1 MGWMDSLNAAV
12 KGASKKKNLSEDQIE
27 DIAKDIVTMSSF
39 GAAAVT
45 LVPIPFSDFV
55 AVTAVQASMVTAVG
69 RVHGRELTLEEAKH
83 LVLELA
89 SVCGAGLVAQKGFAT
104 LTKFLLPGLGGVLAA
119 PWAFAVTWGM
129 GHVAMH
135 YFRHRELTR
144 DVLKGVFDRAVKQ
157 AKGVFTKEKFDEFR
171 KRHGDGVADFVRN
184 HADEEGG
191 EGAAPA
197 APKKKKKKL
206 KKKVKKVVRA
216 EAEEDGDDEPAAT
229 EPEELD
235 KSDDLGDED

>member
-1 MGWMDSLNAAV
+1 MDSLNAAV
-12 KGASKKKNLSEDQIE
+12 KDAGKKGKLSPEQTESIAEDL
-27 DIAKDIVTMSSF
+27 VTMSSF

-69 RVHGRELTLEEAKH
+69 RIYGRELTLEESKH

-135 YFRHRELTR
+135 YFRHREITR
-144 DVLKGVFDRAVKQ
+144 EVLKGVFDKAYAN
-157 AKGVFTKEKFDEFR
+157 AKSAFTKEKFDEFR
-171 KRHGDGVADFVRN
+171 KKHGAGVADFVREQGGDGGGS
-184 HADEEGG
+184 AEG
-191 EGAAPA
+191 EPV
-197 APKKKKKKL
+197 KKKKKK
-206 KKKVKKVVRA
+206 KKKKAVEDDGA
-216 EAEEDGDDEPAAT
+216 GEE
-229 EPEELD
+229 
-235 KSDDLGDED
+235 

>member
-1 MGWMDSLNAAV
+1 MSWMDSLNAAV
-12 KGASKKKNLSEDQIE
+12 KDAGKKGKLSAEQTE
-27 DIAKDIVTMSSF
+27 SIAQDLVTMSSF

-55 AVTAVQASMVTAVG
+55 AVTAVQASMVTAIG
-69 RVHGRELTLEEAKH
+69 RIHGRELTLEESKH

-129 GHVAMH
+129 GNVAMH

-144 DVLKGVFDRAVKQ
+144 EVLKGVFDRSVKQ
-157 AKGVFTKEKFDEFR
+157 AKSVFTKEKFDEFR
-171 KRHGDGVADFVRN
+171 KKHGDGVADFVRQQGDGS
-184 HADEEGG
+184 DED
-191 EGAAPA
+191 APVKKKK
-197 APKKKKKKL
+197 KKKKKKL
-206 KKKVKKVVRA
+206 KVKV
-216 EAEEDGDDEPAAT
+216 EESA
-229 EPEELD
+229 PET
-235 KSDDLGDED
+235 DEDE